1 MRVVEPPKQLIHI
14 LPQRPQLPPPLSAH
28 THITTPFFSHASAT
42 SSSTSS
48 AYTHTSASSSSIS
61 ISGGGT
67 LPHPPHPPTIALD
80 ASLEKYE
87 EGMGDV
93 LAIPVPHPL
102 PHRPHPPPHAPH
114 ACQKYE
120 GGVGDVFAIPGINVL
135 LYVFIYLYIYR
146 YIFTY
151 IFT

>member
-1 MRVVEPPKQLIHI
+1 
-14 LPQRPQLPPPLSAH
+14 
-28 THITTPFFSHASAT
+28 
-42 SSSTSS
+42 
-48 AYTHTSASSSSIS
+48 
-61 ISGGGT
+61 
-67 LPHPPHPPTIALD
+67 
-80 ASLEKYE
+80 
-87 EGMGDV
+87 MGDV

-135 LYVFIYLYIYR
+135 LYVFIYLYIYW